1 MSMRKGKGGLTN
13 GQYRQVNNM
22 LRRENASLR
31 RRLDKLQND
40 YNSLKVAHNKMLK
53 DKETLD
59 GMPHVKQVLQMID
72 GIMGA
77 LGGVF
82 Y

>member
-1 MSMRKGKGGLTN
+1 MRKGKGQLTK
-13 GQYRQVNNM
+13 GQYRQVNDL

-31 RRLDKLQND
+31 RQLEKLQND

-59 GMPHVKQVLQMID
+59 GMPNVKRVLQQTES
-72 GIMGA
+72 IMGS
-77 LGGVF
+77 LTGLH

>member
-1 MSMRKGKGGLTN
+1 MRKGKGQLTH
-13 GQYRQVNNM
+13 GQYRQVNNL

-31 RRLDKLQND
+31 RQIAKLQND

-59 GMPHVKQVLQMID
+59 GMPHVKHMLQQTEGML
-72 GIMGA
+72 GI
-77 LGGVF
+77 LGGLH

>member
-1 MSMRKGKGGLTN
+1 MV
-13 GQYRQVNNM
+13 QYRQVNNM

-59 GMPHVKQVLQMID
+59 GMPHVKQVLQMTD